1 MRLEFNMSIPIN
13 RKFIVDNLICEIKN
27 KLVILHTLF
36 RDVAQSGLE
45 YASGGR
51 GVGSSNLLIPTKE
64 NQALTFV
71 GVLFLCNT

>member
-1 MRLEFNMSIPIN
+1 
-13 RKFIVDNLICEIKN
+13 LICEIKN

>member
-1 MRLEFNMSIPIN
+1 
-13 RKFIVDNLICEIKN
+13 LICEIKN

-51 GVGSSNLLIPTKE
+51 GVGSSNLLIPTSKIK
-64 NQALTFV
+64 AVT
-71 GVLFLCNT
+71 